1 MTRFD
6 PLLVRRGRPRI
17 RAGWL
22 ILSILLSWSLR
33 VPAFEPFEGTFK
45 ATESCP
51 AGVGIQR
58 FQDAVS
64 IEVGHLYPLMGF
76 NRKEGEYVQIR
87 LLGRHPEGRWVDRR
101 CGVIDPAATHP
112 APRKGPKGLLLAL
125 SWQPAFCDSHPGK
138 SECKNRLS
146 DRFDASHFTL
156 HGLWPE
162 PRGLE
167 YCKTSPTEKE
177 LDSAKAWMSLPPVI
191 LKESIRERLKTL
203 MPGSL
208 SGLDRHEWV
217 RHGRCYS
224 DDPER
229 FFEAALSYLEAVNAS
244 TFERRFSDH
253 LGEVLEADTLRLA
266 FEESFGSGA
275 GRALELICIPVK
287 GQWLFSEVRIH
298 LKETSRDSASFS
310 ESLDREHVPQKGCE
324 QGLVKPMVPGRMSP

>member
-1 MTRFD
+1 M
-6 PLLVRRGRPRI
+6 RG
-17 RAGWL
+17 GWL

-33 VPAFEPFEGTFK
+33 VSAFEPQAGTFR

-58 FQDAVS
+58 FQDTVF

-87 LLGRHPEGRWVDRR
+87 LLGRHPEGRWVQRH
-101 CGVIDPAATHP
+101 CGVIDPLATP
-112 APRKGPKGLLLAL
+112 SAPIKGPQGLLLAL
-125 SWQPAFCDSHPGK
+125 SWQPAFCDTHPGK

-146 DRFDASHFTL
+146 DRFDASHFVL

-162 PRGLE
+162 PRSLE
-167 YCKTSPTEKE
+167 YCKTSPTEKG
-177 LDSAKAWMSLPPVI
+177 LDNAKAWMSLPPVI
-191 LKESIRERLKTL
+191 LKESIRERLNTL

-217 RHGRCYS
+217 RHGRCYG

-229 FFEAALSYLEAVNAS
+229 FFEVALTYLGAINAS
-244 TFERRFSDH
+244 SFERHFRDH
-253 LGEVLEADTLRLA
+253 LGAVLAADSLRLA

-275 GRALELICIPVK
+275 GRALELICVPFK
-287 GQWLFSEVRIH
+287 GQWLYSEVRIH
-298 LKETSRDSASFS
+298 LKGTSSDPALFS
-310 ESLDREHVPQKGCE
+310 DSLDREYVAQKGCE
-324 QGLVKPMVPGRMSP
+324 QGLVEPMVPGRMTP

>member
-1 MTRFD
+1 MTS
-6 PLLVRRGRPRI
+6 
-17 RAGWL
+17 GWL
-22 ILSILLSWSLR
+22 ILSILLSWSLN
-33 VPAFEPFEGTFK
+33 VPAFEPFEGTFR

-64 IEVGHLYPLMGF
+64 IEIGHLYPLMGF

-87 LLGRHPEGRWVDRR
+87 LFGRHPEGRWVQRR
-101 CGVIDPAATHP
+101 CGVIEALASDPAP
-112 APRKGPKGLLLAL
+112 LKKPKGLLLAL
-125 SWQPAFCDSHPGK
+125 SWQPAFCDTHSEK
-138 SECKNRLS
+138 SECNHRS
-146 DRFDASHFTL
+146 SHRFDASQFAL

-167 YCKTSPTEKE
+167 YCKTSLTEKE
-177 LDSAKAWMSLPPVI
+177 LDRAKAWMSLPPVI
-191 LKESIRERLKTL
+191 LKESIRERLNTL

-229 FFEAALSYLEAVNAS
+229 FFEAALSYLEAVNGS
-244 TFERRFSDH
+244 SLQRRFSDH
-253 LGEVLEADTLRLA
+253 LGEVIKADSLRLA

-275 GRALELICIPVK
+275 GRALELICIPFR
-287 GQWLFSEVRIH
+287 GQWLYSEVRIY
-298 LKETSRDSASFS
+298 LKGASSDPDAFS
-310 ESLDREHVPQKGCE
+310 DSLDREHVPHKGCE
-324 QGLVKPMVPGRMSP
+324 QGLVEPMVPGRMSP

>member
-1 MTRFD
+1 MTRPD
-6 PLLVRRGRPRI
+6 PVLLTSGRPRMTC
-17 RAGWL
+17 GWL
-22 ILSILLSWSLR
+22 ILSILLSWSLK
-33 VPAFEPFEGTFK
+33 VPAFEPFEGTFR

-87 LLGRHPEGRWVDRR
+87 LLGRHPEGRWVQRR
-101 CGVIDPAATHP
+101 CGVIEPLLGDR
-112 APRKGPKGLLLAL
+112 APLKQPKGLLLAL
-125 SWQPAFCDSHPGK
+125 SWQPAFCDTHPGK
-138 SECKNRLS
+138 SECNHRLS
-146 DRFDASHFTL
+146 HRFDASHFAL

-191 LKESIRERLKTL
+191 LKESIRERLHTL
-203 MPGSL
+203 IPGSL

-229 FFEAALSYLEAVNAS
+229 FFEAALSYLEAVNGS
-244 TFERRFSDH
+244 SFERRFSDH
-253 LGEVLEADTLRLA
+253 LGEVVKADTLRSA
-266 FEESFGSGA
+266 FEESFGSGT
-275 GRALELICIPVK
+275 GRALELICIPFK
-287 GQWLFSEVRIH
+287 GQRLYSEVRIY
-298 LKETSRDSASFS
+298 LKEASSDPVSFS

-324 QGLVKPMVPGRMSP
+324 QGLVEPMVPCRMAP